1 MIQNG
6 QDLYRCIECG
16 EMVEKFNQFIHDI
29 KCQSNKN
36 KNRQEEFICEICLRP
51 VKLIDKEEHLHCH
64 ELERRNISEI
74 INLSTN
80 INISNSSNNIS
91 SNKGLND
98 ETINNYPTSKIKNI
112 NDLSENKKKCL
123 ICLDEF
129 KNGQK
134 SIILPCIHIFHCE
147 CIKKWMKKENFCP
160 LCKNKII

>member
-1 MIQNG
+1 MFQSGNE
-6 QDLYRCIECG
+6 LYRCMECG
-16 EMVEKFNQFIHDI
+16 EMIERCNKFMHDI
-29 KCQSNKN
+29 KCQANKN

-64 ELERRNISEI
+64 ELERRNILEI
-74 INLSTN
+74 INMPTN
-80 INISNSSNNIS
+80 NNRSSPNNKHL
-91 SNKGLND
+91 NKGLDD
-98 ETINNYPTSKIKNI
+98 ETIENYPVSKIKNI

-134 SIILPCIHIFHCE
+134 SIVLPCTHLFHSE

>member
-1 MIQNG
+1 MFQSGNE
-6 QDLYRCIECG
+6 LYRCMECG
-16 EMVEKFNQFIHDI
+16 EMIERCNQFMHDI
-29 KCQSNKN
+29 KCQANKN

-64 ELERRNISEI
+64 ELERRNILEI
-74 INLSTN
+74 INMPTN
-80 INISNSSNNIS
+80 NNRSSPNKKYP
-91 SNKGLND
+91 NKGLDD
-98 ETINNYPTSKIKNI
+98 ETIENYPVSKIKNI

-134 SIILPCIHIFHCE
+134 TIALPCTHIFHSE